1 MMKRYSI
8 LMVLI
13 LGLLLV
19 MGCED
24 DSDNDINGNEVD
36 VWVGNWLSAGDNVA
50 VILSTYFL
58 YDSVKVELTEDNT
71 VTLETHVID
80 GAWTTLE
87 GTYVLTESSDSDL
100 DIIQLIYTAFEQEG
114 IIEID
119 GDTMRLE
126 AVQTVPDIAATV
138 PTPAA
143 GFGADPTLGTIN
155 IQTYIR
161 QD

>member
-8 LMVLI
+8 LIVLI

-24 DSDNDINGNEVD
+24 DSGTDANDNDVD
-36 VWVGNWLSAGDNVA
+36 VWVGNWLSAGPNVA
-50 VILSTYFL
+50 YLLSAYFQ
-58 YDSVKVELTEDNT
+58 YDSVKVEFTEDNT

-80 GAWTTLE
+80 GAWTSLE
-87 GTYVLTESSDSDL
+87 GTYVLTESTDSDL
-100 DIIQLIYTAFEQEG
+100 DVIQLIYTAFEQEG

-119 GDTMRLE
+119 GDTLRLE

>member
-119 GDTMRLE
+119 GNTMRLE

>member
-1 MMKRYSI
+1 MKRYSI

>member
-1 MMKRYSI
+1 MKKS
-8 LMVLI
+8 LL
-13 LGLLLV
+13 LLLV
-19 MGCED
+19 LVFGLFMVIGCED
-24 DSDNDINGNEVD
+24 DSGTDANENDVD
-36 VWVGNWLSAGDNVA
+36 VWVGNWLSAGPNVA
-50 VILSTYFL
+50 YILSAYFQ
-58 YDSVKVELTEDNT
+58 YDSVKVEFTEENT

-80 GAWTTLE
+80 GAWTALE

-100 DIIQLIYTAFEQEG
+100 DIVQLIYTAFEQEG
-114 IIEID
+114 IIQIS
-119 GDTMRLE
+119 GDTLRLE
-126 AVQTVPDIAATV
+126 AVQTIPDIAATV

>member
-8 LMVLI
+8 LLVLA

-19 MGCED
+19 LGCED
-24 DSDNDINGNEVD
+24 DSGTDANNNDVD
-36 VWVGNWLSAGDNVA
+36 VWIGNWLSAGPNVA
-50 VILSTYFL
+50 YILSAYFQ
-58 YDSVKVELTEDNT
+58 YDSVKVEFTEANT

-87 GTYVLTESSDSDL
+87 GTYVLTESSDSEL
-100 DIIQLIYTAFEQEG
+100 DVIQLIYTAFEQEG
-114 IIEID
+114 IIQID
-119 GDTMRLE
+119 GDTLRLE

-143 GFGADPTLGTIN
+143 GFGADPTLGTMN

>member
-1 MMKRYSI
+1 MKRYSI

-24 DSDNDINGNEVD
+24 DSGTDANDNDVD
-36 VWVGNWLSAGDNVA
+36 VWVGNWLSAGPNVA
-50 VILSTYFL
+50 YLLSAYFQ
-58 YDSVKVELTEDNT
+58 YDSVKVEFTEDNT
-71 VTLETHVID
+71 VTLETHVMD

-87 GTYVLTESSDSDL
+87 GTYVLTESSDSDI
-100 DIIQLIYTAFEQEG
+100 DVIQLIYTAFEQEG

-119 GDTMRLE
+119 GDTLRLE

-138 PTPAA
+138 PTPAG

>member
-1 MMKRYSI
+1 MKRYSI

-119 GDTMRLE
+119 GNTMRLE

>member
-1 MMKRYSI
+1 MKRYTI

-13 LGLLLV
+13 LGLLFV

-24 DSDNDINGNEVD
+24 DSSTDPNDNDTD
-36 VWVGNWLSAGDNVA
+36 VWVGNWLSAGPNVA
-50 VILSTYFL
+50 VILSTYFQ
-58 YDSVKVELTEDNT
+58 YDSVKVELTENNT

-80 GAWTTLE
+80 GAWTSQQ
-87 GTYVLTESSDSDL
+87 GTYVLTESSDSEL
-100 DIIQLIYTAFEQEG
+100 DVIQLIYATFEQEG
-114 IIEID
+114 IIQVV
-119 GDTMRLE
+119 GDTLRLE

-143 GFGADPTLGTIN
+143 GFGANPALGTWN